1 MKIFFLLFIF
11 LPSLVL
17 GSNFNEIKKVL
28 KQDGFGIIIPE
39 EFHSLNSPKAK
50 NPISVS
56 DISIIGDKSIMFEVN
71 NGECGEG
78 PKSSDCDT
86 DRERSEIYYSHE
98 KWKEEKWY
106 KFYILLP
113 KDYNSIAPSKMSL
126 IQWKRHNPSKV
137 LVMFQH
143 THAGLTFNRNGT
155 SFEDSHI
162 VLKSN
167 DDLLGQWTEIIFNT
181 NWHPDENKGF
191 MRVWIDGILNF
202 YFKVI
207 RNTCEAEE
215 LNLRYGLYASAISRY
230 KKVFNT
236 EIIPQRVIYF
246 DGVNAESK
254 CEKLLDKTECNKLF
268 SQTIEKYELFMYD
281 KNDKKFHN
289 HSIVKLPINFL
300 K

>member
-1 MKIFFLLFIF
+1 MHGLTALDERDKPLRKSILWNDTRSSNEARYLDEKYSLFRNVCGNVVM
-11 LPSLVL
+11 P
-17 GSNFNEIKKVL
+17 
-28 KQDGFGIIIPE
+28 GFTA
-39 EFHSLNSPKAK
+39 PKALWLK
-50 NPISVS
+50 NNELQVFNKIHS
-56 DISIIGDKSIMFEVN
+56 
-71 NGECGEG
+71 
-78 PKSSDCDT
+78 
-86 DRERSEIYYSHE
+86 
-98 KWKEEKWY
+98 
-106 KFYILLP
+106 ILLP

-191 MRVWIDGILNF
+191 MRVWIDGILKVD
-202 YFKVI
+202 FKGI
-207 RNTCEAEE
+207 SNTSEGEE
-215 LNLRYGLYASAISRY
+215 LNLRYGLYASSISRY

-236 EIIPQRVIYF
+236 EIVPQRVIYF
-246 DGVNAESK
+246 DGVSAESK

>member
-191 MRVWIDGILNF
+191 MRVWIDGILKVD
-202 YFKVI
+202 FKGI
-207 RNTCEAEE
+207 SNTSEGEE
-215 LNLRYGLYASAISRY
+215 LNLRYGLYASSISRY
-230 KKVFNT
+230 KKVFNLSL
-236 EIIPQRVIYF
+236 IHI
-246 DGVNAESK
+246 
-254 CEKLLDKTECNKLF
+254 
-268 SQTIEKYELFMYD
+268 
-281 KNDKKFHN
+281 
-289 HSIVKLPINFL
+289 
-300 K
+300 